1 MHAKAPQSVFAAREI
16 IMERRV
22 LRTPAAAEY
31 VGLSPAT
38 LEKQRLVGKGPRF
51 IRLGNRAVGY
61 EVRDLDAWIEAQRR
75 ATIAP
80 PEPR

>member
-61 EVRDLDAWIEAQRR
+61 DVRDLDAWIDSQRKS
-75 ATIAP
+75 TTGN
-80 PEPR
+80 PESR